1 MTVKKMQA
9 KNEKVEQKTPSMYVF
24 DLEKMMN
31 FVFDKDGERSNN
43 NVEITETYEA
53 NDNGGLQ
60 LVSRS
65 AQETKGNASRST
77 SSDNIRYDLVKL
89 FISSLDSM
97 PVEIDSDEISFGEK
111 VIINTMINEEFLKL
125 V

>member
-1 MTVKKMQA
+1 MAVKKMQA